1 MQKYVVEFL
10 GTLFFL
16 YVILVV
22 GKPLAIALAL
32 YVAILVGGKISG
44 GHFNPAVTFMMAMAR
59 KLPMKE
65 MFPYII
71 SQLLGGYTA
80 FALSKQ
86 VGRFRF

>member
-22 GKPLAIALAL
+22 GKPIAIGLAL
-32 YVAILVGGKISG
+32 YIAILVGGKISG
-44 GHFNPAVTFMMAMAR
+44 GHFNPAVSVMMTFAKRLAM
-59 KLPMKE
+59 KD

-71 SQLLGGYTA
+71 AQVLGGLSA
-80 FALSKQ
+80 VVLSKQ

>member
-22 GKPLAIALAL
+22 GKPLAIGLAL

-44 GHFNPAVTFMMAMAR
+44 GHFNPAVSVMMNFAKKLAMTA
-59 KLPMKE
+59 

-71 SQLLGGYTA
+71 AQVLGGLSA
-80 FALSKQ
+80 VVLSKQ